1 MHRQEE
7 GDAKANLVE
16 DLVHRQ
22 HEAELKTLLDGLHP
36 SDIAFILESLPKD
49 ERQTIW
55 KLVSP
60 EHDADVLLEVEDWVR
75 ESLIEA
81 MDRQDL
87 VAATGNMDADELAD
101 LAPDLPPDVVAEVQK
116 GLTEEERAQLLEA
129 MGYPEDSVGA
139 IMDFEMVRV
148 REDVTLEVVLRYLR
162 RLHELPDHT
171 DQIFVVDRQ
180 DKLQGILP
188 LSRLLVSEPETE
200 VRAVMNAD
208 FLTLNPLD
216 SDADAAGA
224 FERYDL
230 VSAPV
235 MDDQGRLIG
244 RVTIADV
251 VDVMREDSQ
260 EQALSRAGLQ
270 EEDIF
275 TPVSTALRN
284 RAPWLLFN
292 LCTAAT
298 ASFVA
303 SQFEGTVSQIVI
315 LAFLMSIVAGIG
327 GNSGNQTMTLIIR
340 ALAMGR
346 ITGRNLWQLVKRE
359 LFVTLMVGL
368 CGSLVAALFAWVI
381 SHSLSI
387 ALVMMAAMICNMLV
401 GASVG
406 VLVPMV
412 RARFGKDPAMGS
424 SVLLTFATDSLGFFI
439 FLGLATIFLL

>member
-1 MHRQEE
+1 MKPKLPYDTFKDFVAITQTVRFPLVLGANPGVP
-7 GDAKANLVE
+7 GDNLKEFLAAAAKQPPNKFNYASTGVGSLNHLAPE
-16 DLVHRQ
+16 
-22 HEAELKTLLDGLHP
+22 ELKRLSKVELLHVPYGGGGP
-36 SDIAFILESLPKD
+36 AIQAVVGG
-49 ERQTIW
+49 Q
-55 KLVSP
+55 
-60 EHDADVLLEVEDWVR
+60 A
-75 ESLIEA
+75 
-81 MDRQDL
+81 
-87 VAATGNMDADELAD
+87 NM
-101 LAPDLPPDVVAEVQK
+101 
-116 GLTEEERAQLLEA
+116 TW
-129 MGYPEDSVGA
+129 
-139 IMDFEMVRV
+139 
-148 REDVTLEVVLRYLR
+148 
-162 RLHELPDHT
+162 
-171 DQIFVVDRQ
+171 
-180 DKLQGILP
+180 
-188 LSRLLVSEPETE
+188 LSF
-200 VRAVMNAD
+200 A
-208 FLTLNPLD
+208 
-216 SDADAAGA
+216 
-224 FERYDL
+224 
-230 VSAPV
+230 
-235 MDDQGRLIG
+235 
-244 RVTIADV
+244 
-251 VDVMREDSQ
+251 
-260 EQALSRAGLQ
+260 
-270 EEDIF
+270 
-275 TPVSTALRN
+275 ALRN

-439 FLGLATIFLL
+439 FLGLATKMCIRDRRCTD